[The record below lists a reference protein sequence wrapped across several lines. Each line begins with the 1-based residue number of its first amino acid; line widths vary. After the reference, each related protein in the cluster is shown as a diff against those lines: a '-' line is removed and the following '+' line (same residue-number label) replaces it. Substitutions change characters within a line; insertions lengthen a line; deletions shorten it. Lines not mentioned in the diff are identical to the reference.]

1 MSGQLKKIIAY
12 VVSIALGLFLLYLAL
27 QDVDIDELKTSF
39 AEVNFLW
46 VIPVVGL
53 ILLSH
58 AIRAWRWQLLVD
70 ALPDRQRT
78 GELGKSSFKN
88 VFLALFIGYF
98 ANILIPRIGEVARAT
113 SLSKKEGI
121 RFSGVFGTVIAE
133 RVFDTVVLGL
143 GVASLCLL
151 FYDQFLFIRDSI
163 FYPVMSLGEKIPVL
177 WAALSLAGVTALGY
191 VTVRTIKTSQSSR
204 MMQFRRRLMSI
215 LNSFKDGAFTLLR
228 VPRRTALLTSTALMW
243 FCYVLMAFVTF
254 IMLDMHNSHGLGMSA
269 AWSIMIFGAIGF
281 ELISIKASRSIIRSK
296 PHIALTIL

>member
-1 MSGQLKKIIAY
+1 M
-12 VVSIALGLFLLYLAL
+12 
-27 QDVDIDELKTSF
+27 
-39 AEVNFLW
+39 
-46 VIPVVGL
+46 
-53 ILLSH
+53 
-58 AIRAWRWQLLVD
+58 D

-163 FYPVMSLGEKIPVL
+163 FYPVLSLGEKIPVL

-228 VPRRTALLTSTALMW
+228 VPRRMALLTSTVLMW
-243 FCYVLMAFVTF
+243 FCYVLMALVTF
-254 IMLDMHNSHGLGMSA
+254 VMLDMHTTHGLGLSA

-281 ELISIKASRSIIRSK
+281 AVPAPSGTGSYHYITKLALVNLYLVDDTTAFVYTVISHGLHVIVYIITG
-296 PHIALTIL
+296 IFALFIQGTNLKSLQSNPPDTDHQPDS